1 MLGFQG
7 KEKTAAVNIIVSSA
21 VELFKNSIMEN
32 YPGYILASH
41 IPSRNKVIQFT
52 EGLIDYLFPVV
63 EDPKEFLKKHDSVQ
77 LYLKKQLFDILT
89 PISKHHDIDVM
100 EITSSYF
107 DSLEEIKDTLIN
119 DANLILEF
127 DPAAYSL
134 EEVILSYPGF
144 SAIIVHRLSHELYKL
159 KVPLLPRMMSEWAHS
174 KTGIDINPGAT
185 IGSPFF
191 IDHGTGVVIG
201 ETTVIGK
208 NVKVYQGVT
217 LGALAVKKE
226 DAQLKRHPTIED
238 NVVIYAGSTILGGNT
253 VIGHDSIIGGNTWI
267 TESILPFS
275 IVYHKDQ
282 TTVKDR
288 KDFNEP
294 INFII

>member
-1 MLGFQG
+1 
-7 KEKTAAVNIIVSSA
+7 
-21 VELFKNSIMEN
+21 MEN
-32 YPGYILASH
+32 YPGYILSSH
-41 IPSRNKVIQFT
+41 IPSKNKVIAFT
-52 EGLIDYLFPVV
+52 EGLIDYLFPIV
-63 EDPKEFLKKHDSVQ
+63 EDPKAFLKKHDSIR
-77 LYLKKQLFDILT
+77 LYLQKQLLDILS
-89 PISKHHDIDVM
+89 PISKNYSVDIMSVA
-100 EITSSYF
+100 TLYF
-107 DSLEEIKDTLIN
+107 ESLEGIKDKLLQ
-119 DANLILEF
+119 DARLILEF

-144 SAIIVHRLSHELYKL
+144 SAIIVHRLSHELYRL
-159 KVPLLPRMMSEWAHS
+159 KVPMIPRIMSEWAHS

-208 NVKVYQGVT
+208 NVKIYQGVT
-217 LGALAVKKE
+217 LGALSVRKE
-226 DAQLKRHPTIED
+226 DAQSKRHPTIED
-238 NVVIYAGSTILGGNT
+238 NVVIYAGSTILGGKT

-267 TESILPFS
+267 TESIPSFS
-275 IVYHKDQ
+275 VVYHKDE

-288 KDFNEP
+288 KDFDEP